1 MVFLDFLFVINKQN
15 KKKCTFAKNLSIS
28 KSNHIGFI
36 LEDK

>member
-15 KKKCTFAKNLSIS
+15 KKKCTFAKKLSIL
-28 KSNHIGFI
+28 KSNYIDFI